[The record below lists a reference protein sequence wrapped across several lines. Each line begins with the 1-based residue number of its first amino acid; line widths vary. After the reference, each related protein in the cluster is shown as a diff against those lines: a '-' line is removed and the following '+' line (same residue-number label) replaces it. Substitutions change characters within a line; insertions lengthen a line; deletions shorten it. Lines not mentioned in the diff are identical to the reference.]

1 MENTNNKT
9 FIKDGK
15 KFTELSPCLVE
26 LCNKRG
32 EEIENLKEVIL
43 NLKSKN
49 EELEHLVKHLKT
61 EMRVARSFLE
71 YESNADIRQSTT
83 D

>member
-43 NLKSKN
+43 LIFK
-49 EELEHLVKHLKT
+49 
-61 EMRVARSFLE
+61 
-71 YESNADIRQSTT
+71 
-83 D
+83 